1 MKPVQKLFFLF
12 SLLLFIQVSVYAQ
25 AVGTKK
31 NVILK
36 LLAYSCGDDVC
47 EITLKDAVSGKTFS
61 FKNTD
66 DKTKGN
72 EVFESIQQSYY
83 DNGESDQKLVGKT
96 FKAVIEY
103 RYTDVLEYFSTEE
116 PPRKTGKKKLAW
128 MINEIS
134 K

>member
-12 SLLLFIQVSVYAQ
+12 SLLLFIQVSVSAQ
-25 AVGTKK
+25 TVGTKK
-31 NVILK
+31 NVTLK
-36 LLAYSCGDDVC
+36 LTLYACGDFCD
-47 EITLKDAVSGKTFS
+47 ITLKDVVSGKTFS
-61 FKNTD
+61 FENTD
-66 DKTKGN
+66 AKTKGM
-72 EVFESIQQSYY
+72 EVFESIQQAYY

-103 RYTDVLEYFSTEE
+103 RYTDVLEYFSPEE

>member
-1 MKPVQKLFFLF
+1 MKPFQKLFFLF
-12 SLLLFIQVSVYAQ
+12 SLLMFIQASVSAQ

-31 NVILK
+31 NVTLK
-36 LLAYSCGDDVC
+36 LVSYQCGDFCDFTMKDV
-47 EITLKDAVSGKTFS
+47 VSGKTYS
-61 FKNTD
+61 FENAD
-66 DKTKGN
+66 VKTKGM
-72 EVFESIQQSYY
+72 EVFESIQQTYY

-103 RYTDVLEYFSTEE
+103 RYTDVLEYISPEE
-116 PPRKTGKKKLAW
+116 HPRKTGKKKLAW